1 MIAMK
6 RILLLTV
13 LSLAACT
20 TDSAGNKAFLGLN
33 TTQWIGV
40 GEDAAKSATQTA
52 VVSYGTRR
60 SMTSAK
66 QAFNVNP

>member
-1 MIAMK
+1 MK
-6 RILLLTV
+6 ALLLLTAIA
-13 LSLAACT
+13 LTSCT
-20 TDSAGNKAFLGLN
+20 TDGAGNKAFLGLT

-60 SMTSAK
+60 AITAAK
-66 QAFNVNP
+66 QPVTVTP

>member
-1 MIAMK
+1 MK
-6 RILLLTV
+6 ALLL
-13 LSLAACT
+13 LSALALAACT
-20 TDSAGNKAFLGLN
+20 NDAAGNKSFLGLT

-60 SMTSAK
+60 AITAAK
-66 QAFNVNP
+66 QPVTMTP